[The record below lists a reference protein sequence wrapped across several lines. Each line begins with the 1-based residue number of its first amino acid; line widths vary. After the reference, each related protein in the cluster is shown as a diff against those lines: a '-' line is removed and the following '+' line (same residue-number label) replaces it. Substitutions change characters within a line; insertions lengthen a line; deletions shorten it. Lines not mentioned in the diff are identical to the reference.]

1 MNLQAFYVLISRVTS
16 LQGLRLL
23 QYNEDGLDSVQR
35 QMPDQYLHAWEHAYN
50 ENGIWSD
57 ELAMTALRSIR
68 SSRTILVEQAAAKVT
83 QASSS
88 NLNTPVKVPLPLTLT
103 TQTVTLTQTL
113 QGTEDYC
120 NRFKPTQT
128 NYFI

>member
-57 ELAMTALRSIR
+57 KLAMSALRSIR
-68 SSRTILVEQAAAKVT
+68 SSRTIEQAAAKVM

-88 NLNTPVKVPLPLTLT
+88 NLKSLAKLPA
-103 TQTVTLTQTL
+103 
-113 QGTEDYC
+113 
-120 NRFKPTQT
+120 T
-128 NYFI
+128 NPNPDWLP

>member
-1 MNLQAFYVLISRVTS
+1 MNLQTFYVLISRVTS

-23 QYNEDGLDSVQR
+23 QYDEDGLDSVQR

-68 SSRTILVEQAAAKVT
+68 SSRTIEQAAAKVM

-88 NLNTPVKVPLPLTLT
+88 NLNIPAKVPSTLTLP